1 MKKIT
6 LVKSMVFALSLSLF
20 SPMISAKADA
30 VQVPKIYAKS
40 AVVVDMDTMEVI
52 LDLNSEDK
60 MYPASTT
67 KLMTAILL
75 AENKSK
81 EDVLTYTKS
90 AKKQPAY
97 SLNASVKPIDVGST
111 MTSNDVMK
119 ALLLYSAND
128 SAYIIA
134 DNVATDSDIF
144 IEMMNE
150 KAKEFGM
157 KSTNFVTA
165 NGLHDENHYS
175 TALDIAILGKKSYD
189 NSWVRETLSIK
200 KDSIELPNKDKFL
213 VENRNKFLG
222 QKGNIGG
229 KTGYTSEAG
238 KCFVSIYERD
248 GRRLVS
254 VVLKSIFDSE
264 DLAIFNDTEKIID
277 ASYSAKKTTL
287 ISKGDIIETLPIQYK
302 SFGIFG
308 PSKTIDVP
316 LTLKEDI
323 EYYENPINTQ
333 SIKKDINTV
342 GLNPWKLNKNLSA
355 AKLTLKEPL
364 VSKKYALYPKVST
377 SDLIKANLLLYIGTL
392 ISIIIITVL
401 VLFFKSKL
409 KRNTN
414 KKIYF

>member
-1 MKKIT
+1 MKKVT
-6 LVKSMVFALSLSLF
+6 LIKSMALALSLSLF
-20 SPMISAKADA
+20 SPLISAKADPIT
-30 VQVPKIYAKS
+30 VPKIYAKS

-52 LDLNSEDK
+52 LDLNSQDK

-75 AENKSK
+75 AENKNK
-81 EDVLTYTKS
+81 EDSLTYTKS

-134 DNVATDSDIF
+134 DNVATDSDTF
-144 IEMMNE
+144 IKMMNE

-157 KSTNFVTA
+157 ENTNFVTA
-165 NGLHDENHYS
+165 NGLHNENHYS

-200 KDSIELPNKDKFL
+200 KDSIQLPSKDKFL

-248 GRRLVS
+248 GRKLVS
-254 VVLKSIFDSE
+254 VVLKSVFDSE
-264 DLAIFNDTEKIID
+264 DLAMFNDTEKIID
-277 ASYSAKKTTL
+277 ASYSAKRTTL
-287 ISKGDIIETLPIQYK
+287 MSKDETVETLPIQYK
-302 SFGIFG
+302 SFGFFG

-323 EYYENPINTQ
+323 EYYENPINKQ
-333 SIKKDINTV
+333 SIEKDISTA
-342 GLNPWKLNKNLSA
+342 GLNPWKLDKNLSA
-355 AKLTLKEPL
+355 AKLIVTEPL
-364 VSKKYALYPKVST
+364 VSKKYALYPKVSK
-377 SDLIKANLLLYIGTL
+377 SDLIKANLLLYLGTL
-392 ISIIIITVL
+392 ISIIIIITFIF
-401 VLFFKSKL
+401 FFKSKL
-409 KRNTN
+409 KKNSN
-414 KKIYF
+414 KKRYF